1 MYSEGV
7 PEFVIDQGL
16 YYPTATNYGYF
27 CTGFDSP
34 GNWDDHQRVFG
45 LDGQEI
51 YAGAQSESFPYVYYT
66 PSYGYA
72 QSPYNPYTPGAVVG
86 VDNSYMGTQQYYTIP
101 SYENPESTQ
110 SYFPMVVQ
118 SESDIVANSKTP
130 FLDSSFSTTNLAE
143 SHGLK
148 HNFSSLS
155 PMFIPTSLGPS
166 SSQTNSFMRSSDG
179 IKSVPGSSKHPAPHG
194 VPSDSFSNPSSK
206 GKVAQAL
213 GSVSHG
219 KAPSNHAQLRVVS
232 LPSDH
237 GLSNFRPIGHDGA
250 SVDKFQPRF
259 LHGRVPSDVKVS
271 PDAST
276 GQNLVPRINKLKNP
290 LVVKAYTTRAGDV
303 DSHGNITICRDQYN
317 KDGFLTDFVNAKF
330 FVIKSYSEDDVHKSI
345 KYNVWSSTPNGN
357 KKLNNA
363 YEDAQ
368 RMAAGNSKGCPIFL
382 FFSVNA
388 SGQFCGVAEMLGH
401 VDFHKDMDF
410 WQQDKWSGS
419 FPVKWHIV
427 KDVPNSNFR
436 HIILENNENK
446 PVTNSRDT
454 QEIHYKKG
462 MEMLKIFKNF
472 ASRTSLF
479 DDFLFYESRE
489 KIMQEDRAKILIRS
503 YESPFLVPVLDPPRK
518 LNSIFDM
525 PSSGG
530 EKIYKHADTKMP
542 GSSLGA
548 VTEEVIV
555 STINKSAASESEKPV
570 GDEKMTSKSGS
581 SVAAVSAKQ
590 LTIASDGGS
599 ERSVTDDKISKN
611 GDPKKSGSGVM
622 PVAAEQAPVVSKTNK
637 TVASESEKSVADEKI
652 SNHCDPKKP
661 VSDVFAVP
669 AEQVSVVP
677 KINKT
682 SADEGEK
689 IVSGRGTGIDSV
701 LKIGSLTINAKQPKS
716 EPKESVS
723 TTVSNQSVD
732 VVTVGSM
739 PIKVSA
745 YAEPSGFLTVGSI
758 QLDPRSLRC
767 NESSSSGKSTSRK
780 V

>member
-1 MYSEGV
+1 
-7 PEFVIDQGL
+7 
-16 YYPTATNYGYF
+16 
-27 CTGFDSP
+27 
-34 GNWDDHQRVFG
+34 
-45 LDGQEI
+45 
-51 YAGAQSESFPYVYYT
+51 
-66 PSYGYA
+66 
-72 QSPYNPYTPGAVVG
+72 
-86 VDNSYMGTQQYYTIP
+86 
-101 SYENPESTQ
+101 
-110 SYFPMVVQ
+110 
-118 SESDIVANSKTP
+118 
-130 FLDSSFSTTNLAE
+130 
-143 SHGLK
+143 
-148 HNFSSLS
+148 
-155 PMFIPTSLGPS
+155 
-166 SSQTNSFMRSSDG
+166 
-179 IKSVPGSSKHPAPHG
+179 
-194 VPSDSFSNPSSK
+194 
-206 GKVAQAL
+206 
-213 GSVSHG
+213 
-219 KAPSNHAQLRVVS
+219 
-232 LPSDH
+232 
-237 GLSNFRPIGHDGA
+237 
-250 SVDKFQPRF
+250 
-259 LHGRVPSDVKVS
+259 
-271 PDAST
+271 
-276 GQNLVPRINKLKNP
+276 
-290 LVVKAYTTRAGDV
+290 
-303 DSHGNITICRDQYN
+303 
-317 KDGFLTDFVNAKF
+317 
-330 FVIKSYSEDDVHKSI
+330 
-345 KYNVWSSTPNGN
+345 
-357 KKLNNA
+357 
-363 YEDAQ
+363 
-368 RMAAGNSKGCPIFL
+368 
-382 FFSVNA
+382 
-388 SGQFCGVAEMLGH
+388 
-401 VDFHKDMDF
+401 
-410 WQQDKWSGS
+410 
-419 FPVKWHIV
+419 
-427 KDVPNSNFR
+427 
-436 HIILENNENK
+436 
-446 PVTNSRDT
+446 
-454 QEIHYKKG
+454 
-462 MEMLKIFKNF
+462 MLKIFKNF

-525 PSSGG
+525 PSSGV

-548 VTEEVIV
+548 VTEEAIV

-590 LTIASDGGS
+590 VTIASEGGS
-599 ERSVTDDKISKN
+599 ERSVADDKISKN

-622 PVAAEQAPVVSKTNK
+622 AVAAEQAPVVSKTNK